1 MTERDSVLM
10 KYAKASGAFE
20 YAVHKFNKNKTEQN
34 LQEAQCKIN
43 DLINRELPAVK
54 EYCQQHLG
62 EEGIDSLL
70 FIADTDCKT
79 MQNVFQ
85 HLKF

>member
-1 MTERDSVLM
+1 MTERDSVLI

-34 LQEAQCKIN
+34 LQEAQSRIN
-43 DLINRELPAVK
+43 DLINRELPTVK
-54 EYCQQHLG
+54 NYCQQHAG

-70 FIADTDCKT
+70 NIADTDCKT
-79 MQNVFQ
+79 MQNVFKS
-85 HLKF
+85 LKI